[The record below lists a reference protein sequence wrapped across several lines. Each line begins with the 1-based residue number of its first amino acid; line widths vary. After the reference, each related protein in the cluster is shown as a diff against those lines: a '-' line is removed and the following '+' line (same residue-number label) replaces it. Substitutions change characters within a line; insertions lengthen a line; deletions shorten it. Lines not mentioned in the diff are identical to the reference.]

1 MNTTLWHNEISHNS
15 TNINKHN
22 VVYEYFLNEIY
33 FTNFVV
39 GLKNLELMIISYRN
53 RVTVNQYHTLY
64 SLVKNKKEN
73 ILKEISIY

>member
-1 MNTTLWHNEISHNS
+1 MNTTKWHNEISNNG
-15 TNINKHN
+15 TNINQHCT
-22 VVYEYFLNEIY
+22 VYKCLLNEIY

-39 GLKNLELMIISYRN
+39 GLKNLELIINSYRN